1 MKDSEIVELYWRRSE
16 SAILETDKKYGR
28 YCHYIAN
35 NILSDGGAAEE
46 IVDDTYLKLW
56 ESIPPSRPEPL
67 KPYIG
72 AVTRNLAINRYMKM
86 GAKKRGS
93 QVALCLDELGE
104 CIPDG
109 SGDGIGESLALSD
122 ALNRFLAGLGER
134 ERRLFVGRYWY
145 AAPLSLLARDNRMT
159 EGALSVLLW
168 RVRSRLKEFLEK
180 ENISI

>member
-1 MKDSEIVELYWRRSE
+1 
-16 SAILETDKKYGR
+16 
-28 YCHYIAN
+28 
-35 NILSDGGAAEE
+35 
-46 IVDDTYLKLW
+46 
-56 ESIPPSRPEPL
+56 
-67 KPYIG
+67 
-72 AVTRNLAINRYMKM
+72 M

-109 SGDGIGESLALSD
+109 GGDGIGESLALSD
-122 ALNRFLAGLGER
+122 ALNRFLAGLDER

-168 RVRSRLKEFLEK
+168 RIRSRLKEYLEK